1 MSKTVLVA
9 IAFTVGLSAGVFLSL
24 RLKPR
29 ETDASGALD
38 LRVRSG
44 ETVRVRSVVDGDT
57 IVLENGLHLRY
68 SGINAPES
76 GRFIKSPA
84 PLASEATARNRE
96 LVEGRDVR
104 IELGREPLDIH
115 GRAIG
120 RVFVKAADGTSEVE
134 AGEQLVREGLAKAMN
149 LGLDSGVWERLQS
162 AQDAAKESG
171 AGIWKASTPPESAD
185 AREIVSS
192 TASSVYHAVS
202 CAQAQR
208 IKAENRR
215 FHASVTDA
223 AAAGLRACELCQ
235 KNPISNH
242 NGTEK

>member
-1 MSKTVLVA
+1 MSKTVLIA
-9 IAFTVGLSAGVFLSL
+9 IAFTVGLTAGVFLSL

-29 ETDASGALD
+29 DGDGAGALD

-149 LGLDSGVWERLQS
+149 LGLDGPAWERLS
-162 AQDAAKESG
+162 AAQDTAKKSG
-171 AGIWKASTPPESAD
+171 AGIWKTSAAENTD
-185 AREIVSS
+185 AQEIVSS
-192 TASSVYHAVS
+192 TAGNVYHDIR

-223 AAAGLRACELCQ
+223 VAAGLRACELCQ
-235 KNPISNH
+235 KNAVPN

>member
-1 MSKTVLVA
+1 MSRPVLIA
-9 IAFTVGLSAGVFLSL
+9 IAFTVGLTAGVFLSL
-24 RLKPR
+24 RIKSR
-29 ETDASGALD
+29 DADSATTLD
-38 LRVRSG
+38 LKLRNG

-84 PLASEATARNRE
+84 PLATEATARNRE

-104 IELGREPLDIH
+104 IELGRDPLDIH

-120 RVFVKAADGTSEVE
+120 RVFVKAADGTSEIE

-149 LGLDSGVWERLQS
+149 LGLDGATWERLQT
-162 AQDAAKESG
+162 AQEAAKKAG
-171 AGIWKASTPPESAD
+171 AGIWNPATAKSGESAG
-185 AREIVSS
+185 EYISS
-192 TASSVYHAVS
+192 TTGSVYHAVS

-215 FHASVTDA
+215 FHASVADA
-223 AAAGLRACELCQ
+223 AAAGLRPCELCQ
-235 KNPISNH
+235 KNTNQKID
-242 NGTEK
+242 E